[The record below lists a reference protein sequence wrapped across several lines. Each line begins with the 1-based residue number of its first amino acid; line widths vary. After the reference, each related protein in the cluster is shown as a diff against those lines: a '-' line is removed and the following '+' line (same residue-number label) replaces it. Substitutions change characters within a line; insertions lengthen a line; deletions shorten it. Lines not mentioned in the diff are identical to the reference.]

1 MGEKKS
7 RGRSESSSVIELLA
21 EVNQLRE
28 EIVKLTQNSLAL
40 NAVCWYLSTEM
51 GLVEEGQTSIEITP
65 MELARLAIKG
75 DWSK

>member
-7 RGRSESSSVIELLA
+7 RGRSDSSSVVELLA

-28 EIVKLTQNSLAL
+28 EIVNLTRNSLAL
-40 NAVCWYLSTEM
+40 NAVCWYLATEM
-51 GLVEEGQTSIEITP
+51 SLVEEGAMSIEMAP

-75 DWSK
+75 NWSK